1 MVLNR
6 ETRSKSP
13 TKALWTKVREPRNTP
28 SPNPAT
34 HYAKRART
42 FVLALLQRV
51 GVFGRYAP
59 SLGAK
64 RARTF
69 VLALLT
75 LLVGVTGFE
84 PATSSSRTK
93 RATKLRHTPW
103 LTKAYP
109 TKLQSRKLIRSQTRH
124 TMPAPALTPRK
135 HQPQP
140 QSTPTHSPTANAP
153 KQ

>member
-59 SLGAK
+59 YDPIL
-64 RARTF
+64 ARRKKGKNF
-69 VLALLT
+69 RPCPFDLT
-75 LLVGVTGFE
+75 RRGD
-84 PATSSSRTK
+84 R
-93 RATKLRHTPW
+93 
-103 LTKAYP
+103 
-109 TKLQSRKLIRSQTRH
+109 I
-124 TMPAPALTPRK
+124 
-135 HQPQP
+135 
-140 QSTPTHSPTANAP
+140 
-153 KQ
+153 